1 MFCVR
6 SFHFGQFW
14 LYIGFVRIR
23 FVSHCG
29 LFIVLY
35 EVIFNSFLSLC
46 HVCAHAPRL
55 LCDDDNVQQHNIISM
70 ICWTWILAHRNFA
83 LKLLL
88 TIKKSQQYRPD
99 KNDIK
104 WRKPAAKRY
113 TKLYRS
119 EMSLFVKMI
128 RQKLATQHLS
138 CMHFYRWDDGCGG
151 DFSRELNMNHFYY
164 KELNAVCP
172 IWKLNKCFRWEWKIY
187 WRPFTDYILDRLNEI
202 VQQQK
207 NMRTT
212 NRMGKNGEQK
222 ERESDIISV

>member
-1 MFCVR
+1 M
-6 SFHFGQFW
+6 
-14 LYIGFVRIR
+14 
-23 FVSHCG
+23 
-29 LFIVLY
+29 
-35 EVIFNSFLSLC
+35 FNSFLSLSRI
-46 HVCAHAPRL
+46 CAHAPRYYATMTMY
-55 LCDDDNVQQHNIISM
+55 NSIISFR
-70 ICWTWILAHRNFA
+70 WSVEHGYWQTEILHWNCYWP
-83 LKLLL
+83 L
-88 TIKKSQQYRPD
+88 KKSQQYRPD

-207 NMRTT
+207 KICERQTERAM
-212 NRMGKNGEQK
+212 NRK
-222 ERESDIISV
+222 RESLT